1 LDVRKLVAKP
11 VLVGRKKHLGVIGAK
26 PIHLTTDEERKKTVP
41 LEKLRIDMGPAGSD
55 NVKLGDR
62 AVFASKFYRAAGSL
76 CGKALDDRLGVVT
89 LIELMRLAPDHI
101 EFQAA
106 FTVQEEVGLRGAK
119 VAAYKFNPDMA
130 VVIDA
135 TPANDVPVL
144 SETPNMQFNTR
155 LDHGPAVYIADSATL
170 SDPRLF
176 KHFTST
182 AEKYRIPYQIRQ
194 PGGGGTD
201 AGAIHKARMGV
212 PSISISIPVR
222 YPHTPLSIVRLKDW
236 QNTFALLLRSIQ
248 DLTAAVLERK

>member
-1 LDVRKLVAKP
+1 
-11 VLVGRKKHLGVIGAK
+11 
-26 PIHLTTDEERKKTVP
+26 
-41 LEKLRIDMGPAGSD
+41 
-55 NVKLGDR
+55 
-62 AVFASKFYRAAGSL
+62 
-76 CGKALDDRLGVVT
+76 
-89 LIELMRLAPDHI
+89 
-101 EFQAA
+101 
-106 FTVQEEVGLRGAK
+106 
-119 VAAYKFNPDMA
+119 
-130 VVIDA
+130 
-135 TPANDVPVL
+135 
-144 SETPNMQFNTR
+144 
-155 LDHGPAVYIADSATL
+155 VYIADSATL